1 MLGDANN
8 PIRSILDSG
17 TLMPTGATA
26 IAASSADVAAAA
38 AVATLPA
45 VAAVTNYLTGFR
57 IAGTGATAGV
67 GVAVTITGLAAGT
80 LTFVY
85 TAVAGAILAN
95 TPLEIVFPKRPPRER
110 RQHGHRCH
118 LSIPWRGRPAQLR
131 ARPRLQ
137 DLAGNELGPARQSYR
152 RVGTPSSSSLGH
164 SSSPPGCCTGR
175 THFCHASSSS
185 STQA

>member
-95 TPLEIVFPKRPPRER
+95 TPLEIVFPNA
-110 RQHGHRCH
+110 
-118 LSIPWRGRPAQLR
+118 LPASG
-131 ARPRLQ
+131 ANTAIAVTCP
-137 DLAGNELGPARQSYR
+137 
-152 RVGTPSSSSLGH
+152 SLGVGALH
-164 SSSPPGCCTGR
+164 NSALAHGYKI
-175 THFCHASSSS
+175 
-185 STQA
+185 